1 MRQVQF
7 SYTLLLGYNSYNI
20 KLTYLKY
27 RVVFNVHRI
36 VQTQPLSNSK
46 IFLSPPPPKETP
58 YTLAVTSNFLLP
70 PVLGNN

>member
-20 KLTYLKY
+20 KRTYLKY

-36 VQTQPLSNSK
+36 VQTQQLSNSK
-46 IFLSPPPPKETP
+46 IFLSPPKETP
-58 YTLAVTSNFLLP
+58 YTLAVTPNFLLP
-70 PVLGNN
+70 PVLGNH